1 MFGIKGSNKKVR
13 EQLELGGGQRAW
25 SVVLYY
31 KFSYSSGKRYAGHP
45 DGGGQIEHG
54 RLTLR
59 VEPENGSPF
68 EATVKA
74 AFGPGQGRPF
84 TNGSIGVIFD
94 PGDHSRLAVYPEW
107 YISPHGARNSRTQ
120 EMIAAFLAGQV
131 LFRIDPGDRCWSPG

>member
-1 MFGIKGSNKKVR
+1 VFGRKPRNSKVR

-25 SVVLYY
+25 SVVLNY
-31 KFSYSSGKRYAGHP
+31 KFSYSSGKGYAGHP
-45 DGGGQIEHG
+45 DAGGQIEHG

-74 AFGPGQGRPF
+74 AFGPGQGTPR
-84 TNGSIGVIFD
+84 TDGRIGVIFD
-94 PGDHSRLAVYPEW
+94 PDDHSRLAVYTQWAFQPWE
-107 YISPHGARNSRTQ
+107 ADKARTQ

-131 LFRIDPGDRCWSPG
+131 NSG